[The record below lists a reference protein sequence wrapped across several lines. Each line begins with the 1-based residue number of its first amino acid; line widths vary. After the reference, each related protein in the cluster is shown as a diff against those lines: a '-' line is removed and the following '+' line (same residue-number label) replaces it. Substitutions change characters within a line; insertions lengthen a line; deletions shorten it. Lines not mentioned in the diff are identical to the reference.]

1 MTEQHTPGNLFS
13 LIIPGKDKPTK
24 IYGILHRDK
33 PTISYGILLRKD
45 KNMDAMNSISGW
57 WQALIDGKEQLI
69 NINSDF
75 YKTVRHINEN

>member
-1 MTEQHTPGNLFS
+1 MTEQHAPGNLFS
-13 LIIPGKDKPTK
+13 LIIPGK
-24 IYGILHRDK
+24 DK

-69 NINSDF
+69 NINSDS
-75 YKTVRHINEN
+75 YKTERHIDEN

>member
-1 MTEQHTPGNLFS
+1 MTDQHTPGNLFS
-13 LIIPGKDKPTK
+13 LTIPGKDKPTK

-33 PTISYGILLRKD
+33 PTISYGILLRED

-69 NINSDF
+69 NINSEF
-75 YKTVRHINEN
+75 YKTERHVNEN